1 MGAPGTARARAR
13 AALTSEILEV
23 ARRQLATAGPDQLS
37 LRAVARE
44 LEMVPSGLYRYY
56 ASRDDLLTALIIEA
70 YNAVGDQ
77 ADQALATIPENDHRG
92 RWRAVCTA
100 VRTWAVAHP
109 QEFAL
114 IYGSPVPGYRAPAD
128 TVAPSGRVYT
138 LLLRIAGDSARAG
151 QLAPPARE
159 PSMPPTLMEDP
170 ETLMS
175 TLGASDLTPADLLRA
190 ITAWTQLLGAI
201 SQELSGHLDEAFRDK
216 GEFFEH
222 AVDLM
227 ADVVGLALA
236 S

>member
-23 ARRQLATAGPDQLS
+23 ARRQLATVGADQLS

-77 ADQALATIPENDHRG
+77 AERALSAIPEADHRG
-92 RWRAVCTA
+92 RWRAVCTS
-100 VRTWAVAHP
+100 VREWAVAHP

-138 LLLRIAGDSARAG
+138 LLLGIVGDSARAG
-151 QLAPPARE
+151 RLTKPARE
-159 PSMPPTLMEDP
+159 PSMPPTLVEDAVA
-170 ETLMS
+170 LMA
-175 TLGASDLTPADLLRA
+175 TLGASDLAPADLLRA
-190 ITAWTQLLGAI
+190 ITAWTQVLGAI
-201 SQELSGHLDEAFRDK
+201 SQELFGHLDVAFRNN
-216 GEFFEH
+216 GEYFEH

-227 ADVVGLALA
+227 ADVVGLA
-236 S
+236 SPS